1 MFQKTTAQDKIL
13 ALKERVRVV
22 QGGTSSSKTYSII
35 PMLIAYAID
44 HPGAEISV
52 VSESVP
58 HLRRGAI
65 RDFLKIM
72 IAIGNSLNNWNKST
86 LIYHFDNGSFIE
98 FFSADQSDKLRG
110 ARRDILFVNEA
121 NNIDWESYHQMS
133 VRTRKFIY
141 IDYNPTQEFWSHT
154 ELIGKPGTDFVIL
167 TYKDNEALEPAI
179 VKEIEAA
186 EEKAKDSPYWANWW
200 NVYGLGRVG
209 SLQGVIFSNWEQCE
223 KMPESWTWKTYGI
236 DWGYSNDPT
245 AIVEV
250 CEFDGKIW
258 VNEILYEKG
267 LTNAD
272 IAQKIEGF
280 RGAEFIADS
289 AEPKSIEDIRRHGF
303 RIRACQKGRDSIRS
317 GIDKLQQQPIM
328 ITSSSTNIIKE
339 VRGYVW
345 ATDRTGKETGEP
357 IDSFNHAWDAIRYV
371 VMEKKRTRSGSYSL
385 R

>member
-1 MFQKTTAQDKIL
+1 MFQKTTAQAKIAKL
-13 ALKERVRVV
+13 RSRVRVV
-22 QGGTSSSKTYSII
+22 QGGTSSSKTFSII
-35 PMLIAYAID
+35 PMLIMYCISN
-44 HPGAEISV
+44 PGAEVSI

-72 IAIGNSLNNWNKST
+72 IAIGNSLNQWNKST

-141 IDYNPTQEFWSHT
+141 IDYNPTQEFWAHT
-154 ELIGKPGTDFVIL
+154 ELIGKAGTDFVIL

-223 KMPESWTWKTYGI
+223 KMPEQWTWKTYGI

-280 RGAEFIADS
+280 RGSEFIADS

-357 IDSFNHAWDAIRYV
+357 INSFNHSWDAIRYV

>member
-1 MFQKTTAQDKIL
+1 MGAHG
-13 ALKERVRVV
+13 AYRKE
-22 QGGTSSSKTYSII
+22 
-35 PMLIAYAID
+35 
-44 HPGAEISV
+44 
-52 VSESVP
+52 
-58 HLRRGAI
+58 
-65 RDFLKIM
+65 
-72 IAIGNSLNNWNKST
+72 
-86 LIYHFDNGSFIE
+86 
-98 FFSADQSDKLRG
+98 
-110 ARRDILFVNEA
+110 
-121 NNIDWESYHQMS
+121 
-133 VRTRKFIY
+133 
-141 IDYNPTQEFWSHT
+141 
-154 ELIGKPGTDFVIL
+154 GTDFVIL

-209 SLQGVIFSNWEQCE
+209 SLQGVIFSNWQQCE
-223 KMPESWTWKTYGI
+223 KMPDSWTWKTYGI

-245 AIVEV
+245 AVVEV

-258 VNEILYEKG
+258 VNEIVYEKG
-267 LTNAD
+267 LTNSD

-280 RGAEFIADS
+280 RGAEFVADS

-357 IDSFNHAWDAIRYV
+357 IDNFNHAWDAIRYV
-371 VMEKKRTRSGSYSL
+371 VMEKKRTRSGSYSV